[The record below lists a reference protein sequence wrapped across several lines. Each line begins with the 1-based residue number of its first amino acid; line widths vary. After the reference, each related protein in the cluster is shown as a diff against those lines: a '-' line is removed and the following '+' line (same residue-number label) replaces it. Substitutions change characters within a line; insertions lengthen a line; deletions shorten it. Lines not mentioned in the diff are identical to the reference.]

1 MFSKRNQPLYGNLEN
16 FFNDTALFDNFY
28 NELKKIS
35 EPVGETKTETGYN
48 EDGSKWYKNTYT
60 TKDGNYTQSVY
71 VSSNYPTNEWPSN
84 YNYPTNWDSL
94 FPTKDW
100 LTKNEW
106 SSFFPTNEWPTYS
119 PKRKTTTPTTN
130 SPVTELKISLNK
142 AINTQN
148 YEEAIRLR
156 DEIRDYE
163 KNNSQIN
170 DLTTL
175 LNKAIDSQNYEDAI
189 KYRDKINKLKNK

>member
-1 MFSKRNQPLYGNLEN
+1 MFSKRNQPFYGNLES
-16 FFNDTALFDNFY
+16 FFNDTELFDNFY

-35 EPVGETKTETGYN
+35 EPAGETKTETGFN
-48 EDGSKWYKNTYT
+48 DDGSKWYKNTYT

-84 YNYPTNWDSL
+84 YPTNWNSL
-94 FPTKDW
+94 FPTKEW

-106 SSFFPTNEWPTYS
+106 PSLFPTNEWPTYT
-119 PKRKTTTPTTN
+119 PKRKTTPTTTN
-130 SPVTELKISLNK
+130 STVTELKISLNK
-142 AINTQN
+142 AVNSQN

-163 KNNSQIN
+163 KHSSQIN

>member
-1 MFSKRNQPLYGNLEN
+1 MYSKRNQPLFGNLEN
-16 FFNDTALFDNFY
+16 FFNDTELFNNFY

-35 EPVGETKTETGYN
+35 EPVGQTKPETGYN

-60 TKDGNYTQSVY
+60 SKDGNYTQSVY
-71 VSSNYPTNEWPSN
+71 VSSKYPTNEWPSN
-84 YNYPTNWDSL
+84 YNYPTNWNSL

-100 LTKNEW
+100 LKNNEW

-119 PKRKTTTPTTN
+119 PKRKTTPTTE

-142 AINTQN
+142 AVNSQD

-156 DEIRDYE
+156 DEIKDYE
-163 KNNSQIN
+163 KHNSQIN

-175 LNKAIDSQNYEDAI
+175 LKKAIDTQNYEDAI
-189 KYRDKINKLKNK
+189 KYRDKINKLTKK

>member
-1 MFSKRNQPLYGNLEN
+1 MFSKRNQPLYGNLDK

-60 TKDGNYTQSVY
+60 SKDGNYTQSVY

-100 LTKNEW
+100 LKNNEW
-106 SSFFPTNEWPTYS
+106 SSFFPTNEWPTYTS
-119 PKRKTTTPTTN
+119 KRKTTPTTE
-130 SPVTELKISLNK
+130 SPVTELKLSLNK
-142 AINTQN
+142 AVNTQN

-163 KNNSQIN
+163 KHNSQIN
-170 DLTTL
+170 DLTIL

-189 KYRDKINKLKNK
+189 KYRDKINKLTKK

>member
-1 MFSKRNQPLYGNLEN
+1 MYSKRNQPLFGNLEN
-16 FFNDTALFDNFY
+16 FFNDTELFDNFY

-35 EPVGETKTETGYN
+35 EPVGQTKPETGYN

-60 TKDGNYTQSVY
+60 SKDGNYTQSVY
-71 VSSNYPTNEWPSN
+71 VSSKYPTNEWPSN
-84 YNYPTNWDSL
+84 YNHPTNWNSL

-100 LTKNEW
+100 LKNNEW
-106 SSFFPTNEWPTYS
+106 STFFPTNEWSTYT
-119 PKRKTTTPTTN
+119 PKRKTTPTTE

-142 AINTQN
+142 AVNSQD

-156 DEIRDYE
+156 DEIKNYE
-163 KNNSQIN
+163 KHNSQIN

-175 LNKAIDSQNYEDAI
+175 LNKSIDTQNYEDAI
-189 KYRDKINKLKNK
+189 KYRDKINKLTKK

>member
-35 EPVGETKTETGYN
+35 EPVGDTKTETGYN

-60 TKDGNYTQSVY
+60 SKDGNYTQSVY
-71 VSSNYPTNEWPSN
+71 VSSNYPTKDWPS
-84 YNYPTNWDSL
+84 YFPTNWSTL
-94 FPTKDW
+94 FPTKEW

-106 SSFFPTNEWPTYS
+106 PSFPTNDWSTSTSYS
-119 PKRKTTTPTTN
+119 PKSKTTTPD
-130 SPVTELKISLNK
+130 SPVTELKLSLNR
-142 AINTQN
+142 AVETQN

-156 DEIRDYE
+156 DEIKEYE
-163 KNNSQIN
+163 KHNSQIN
-170 DLTTL
+170 DLTNL
-175 LNKAIDSQNYEDAI
+175 LNKAVDTQNYEEAI
-189 KYRDKINKLKNK
+189 KYRDKINKLTKK